1 MFPVLCEKF
10 LTLLRFVE
18 YGFYGDVSDGSSL
31 HNYLFSVATFVDLY
45 DIILQRM
52 KTTPTVW
59 QRPSIA
65 LQERFALTMETVL
78 RKGLENS

>member
-1 MFPVLCEKF
+1 MD
-10 LTLLRFVE
+10 
-18 YGFYGDVSDGSSL
+18 GFDCDVGNRSSL
-31 HNYLFSVATFVDLY
+31 HNYLFSVATLVDLY
-45 DIILQRM
+45 DVTLQRM
-52 KTTPTVW
+52 KTTPIVW